1 MQSPRIGR
9 SRYGLE
15 RTGTNIGATAPRLLR
30 RQEDVAVGSST
41 GVSCFRFLIFS
52 TWSLALIIV
61 GVTLGKQI
69 QFSWISSSDSS
80 IGGPRGK
87 PWIVSD
93 GSTPGQGTVLFV
105 DPHNHHGENAGGDEL
120 GLEGAGGHASSHS
133 KELHSEPVDSK
144 SSSQKSSKDHIST
157 LNQKGARRKA
167 STKPTKNAPSL
178 DHGSVDNHS
187 AATSASSKTT
197 STSEVPRTNE
207 ASSNIG
213 KRRFWPVQN
222 THVPTDEELE
232 DTAFVTMATG
242 DESGRHAVAL
252 IQSLRDSNSRIPNV
266 LVLLVRGGGGSSDC
280 KDPAKRKEKGR
291 DNVLCDGLDTFAD
304 EIVSQV
310 YLDAFDRL
318 GAHYEIFDP
327 LPSTP
332 YTAGIPGGR
341 SIAWGMALNKLHV
354 FGLTQFKKI
363 VWFDSD
369 TLIFNNIDHLV
380 LKQDFTAAFTN
391 DCGNRNADAKMSG
404 GLWVFTPSQAYVEK
418 ISNLINGPV
427 PGTENDGWTFGDMQV
442 VLYLFGKITEKSPYR
457 EWPFSRD
464 MRQGTVPGLRSLPAY
479 ADMTDD
485 AIAVELLQG
494 GRRGKELTEPG
505 VQPNDLAEAQAAG
518 DVVWHM
524 LDPRY
529 DGLIGNCENLPE
541 RDLGEHY
548 YSGHFTCLPVVPP
561 VHKPGRY
568 ENEEEFMSHVRTR
581 MKGCMRY
588 YFLRWYDCFSRAVQA
603 RLPEPLYDGPEVSI
617 VDAEADLEVDANR
630 KEAFDIAVAEEKR
643 RNEANALMNS

>member
-1 MQSPRIGR
+1 MLARIGR
-9 SRYGLE
+9 SRNSKILD
-15 RTGTNIGATAPRLLR
+15 GAIAPRLR
-30 RQEDVAVGSST
+30 RKDESTVISSSGSSF
-41 GVSCFRFLIFS
+41 SCFRILIFAS
-52 TWSLALIIV
+52 WSIALIVV
-61 GVTLGKQI
+61 GVTLGKQL
-69 QFSWISSSDSS
+69 QFSWNSNNTERVLTQRSS
-80 IGGPRGK
+80 
-87 PWIVSD
+87 PWIVTD
-93 GSTPGQGTVLFV
+93 GSSTGQGIVLFV
-105 DPHNHHGENAGGDEL
+105 DPHNHHGENA
-120 GLEGAGGHASSHS
+120 ASSELDHKEQDESVKHS
-133 KELHSEPVDSK
+133 DEKQNEVSK
-144 SSSQKSSKDHIST
+144 NKRKKSSK
-157 LNQKGARRKA
+157 
-167 STKPTKNAPSL
+167 TKKDRAAYQSDTVAPEK
-178 DHGSVDNHS
+178 HS
-187 AATSASSKTT
+187 ASAAAASGSSGQS
-197 STSEVPRTNE
+197 STSVE
-207 ASSNIG
+207 SSTSHDAANNIG
-213 KRRFWPVQN
+213 KRRFWPIQN
-222 THVPTDEELE
+222 SHVPTDEELE

-280 KDPAKRKEKGR
+280 KDPIKRKERGR
-291 DNVLCDGLDTFAD
+291 DNVFCDGFDTVAE

-310 YLDAFDRL
+310 YLEAFDRL
-318 GAHYEIFDP
+318 GAQYEIFDP

-332 YTAGIPGGR
+332 YTSGIPGGR
-341 SIAWGMALNKLHV
+341 SIAWGMALNKMHV

-380 LKQDFTAAFTN
+380 LKPDFTAAFTN

-418 ISNLINGPV
+418 ISNLINKPV
-427 PGTENDGWTFGDMQV
+427 PGTIDDGWNFGDMQV
-442 VLYLFGKITEKSPYR
+442 VLYLFGKITEKSPFR

-464 MRQGTVPGLRSLPAY
+464 MRQGTVPGLRALPAY

-505 VQPNDLAEAQAAG
+505 VQPEALAEANAAG

-529 DGLIGNCENLPE
+529 DGLIGNCETLPE

-568 ENEEEFMSHVRTR
+568 ENEEEFMTHVRTR

-603 RLPEPLYDGPEVSI
+603 RLPEPLYDGLEVSI
-617 VDAEADLEVDANR
+617 VDSDADLEVEANR

-643 RNEANALMNS
+643 RNEANALLRS

>member
-1 MQSPRIGR
+1 MQSTRVGR
-9 SRYGLE
+9 SRYAPS
-15 RTGTNIGATAPRLLR
+15 GASAPRLLR
-30 RQEDVAVGSST
+30 RQEDVT
-41 GVSCFRFLIFS
+41 GGIGAGISCFRFLIFA
-52 TWSLALIIV
+52 TWSLALVVV
-61 GVTLGKQI
+61 GVTLGKQL
-69 QFSWISSSDSS
+69 QFSWLSTSSDNSV
-80 IGGPRGK
+80 GGPRGSP

-105 DPHNHHGENAGGDEL
+105 DPHNHHGENGNEMGHGENAKNPNEEHHEDRDDSKASLRES
-120 GLEGAGGHASSHS
+120 ATKHASSGRNVEAKWKDSLKTKKESARANLENGAVETHS
-133 KELHSEPVDSK
+133 ASAA
-144 SSSQKSSKDHIST
+144 SSST
-157 LNQKGARRKA
+157 
-167 STKPTKNAPSL
+167 
-178 DHGSVDNHS
+178 
-187 AATSASSKTT
+187 SSKTT
-197 STSEVPRTNE
+197 STSELAHTND
-207 ASSNIG
+207 ASSIIG
-213 KRRFWPVQN
+213 KRRFWPIQN

-252 IQSLRDSNSRIPNV
+252 IQSLRDTNSRIPNV

-280 KDPAKRKEKGR
+280 KDPMKRKEKGR
-291 DNVLCDGLDTFAD
+291 DNVLCDGLDTLA
-304 EIVSQV
+304 EEVVSQV
-310 YLDAFDRL
+310 YLDAFDNL
-318 GAHYEIFDP
+318 GAQYEIFDP

-332 YTAGIPGGR
+332 YTSGIPGGR

-380 LKQDFTAAFTN
+380 LKPDFTAAFTN

-427 PGTENDGWTFGDMQV
+427 PGTQNDGWNFGDMQV
-442 VLYLFGKITEKSPYR
+442 VLYLFGKITEKSQYR

-505 VQPNDLAEAQAAG
+505 VQPSDLAEANAAG
-518 DVVWHM
+518 DIVWHM

-568 ENEEEFMSHVRTR
+568 ENEEEFMTHVRTR

-630 KEAFDIAVAEEKR
+630 KEAFDIAVADEKR
-643 RNEANALMNS
+643 RNEANALRDS